1 MVNTLAINHLFRLEG
16 DSYLIDAHK
25 CRRVIRMRWLHPVA
39 MFEVDQPAANPAI
52 VYRILASAARAP
64 CHFNTYIK

>member
-25 CRRVIRMRWLHPVA
+25 CRRVIRMRWLHLVA

-52 VYRILASAARAP
+52 VYRILA
-64 CHFNTYIK
+64 